1 MLSRFCFPA
10 GFSPGSWR
18 RDFSLAG
25 SRRVQ
30 IYRWDS
36 CRDRRREFFPGR
48 IPPGMRATSEGSR
61 RDPGECRESWRDP
74 GEIPVPILQEFIIVL
89 SLNHQICFLKS
100 LSDSSGKQSA
110 IFHLWSLYYLQQNIY
125 LSNRP
130 QVSMGYKLISHTE
143 CWQNTRRICKPRAA
157 GEWFT
162 NSSSVLPTSQVVYQ
176 LINHRILWSIA
187 FIS

>member
-1 MLSRFCFPA
+1 MWLTIVLERHLLPGSNLKIRFNAPSPGFACQQRECTTSRREFLWKNFYSARIKFSPRMLSRFCFPA

-74 GEIPVPILQEFIIVL
+74 GEIPVPILQ
-89 SLNHQICFLKS
+89 
-100 LSDSSGKQSA
+100 GA
-110 IFHLWSLYYLQQNIY
+110 I
-125 LSNRP
+125 
-130 QVSMGYKLISHTE
+130 
-143 CWQNTRRICKPRAA
+143 
-157 GEWFT
+157 
-162 NSSSVLPTSQVVYQ
+162 
-176 LINHRILWSIA
+176 
-187 FIS
+187 